1 MQKSL
6 KDFNIGESGN
16 VLKLLLEGR
25 LKKRLYDM
33 GITPSVKI
41 KLVKVAPLGDP
52 IQISLRGYDLTL
64 RKDDAQFILMEV
76 E

>member
-16 VLKLLLEGR
+16 VLKLLLDGR